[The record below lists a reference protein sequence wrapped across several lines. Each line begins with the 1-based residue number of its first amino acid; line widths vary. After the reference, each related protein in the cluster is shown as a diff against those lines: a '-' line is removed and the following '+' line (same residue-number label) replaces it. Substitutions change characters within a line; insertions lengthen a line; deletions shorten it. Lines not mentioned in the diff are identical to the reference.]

1 MAVLYSDESRKL
13 LLKKSKKWNNKILI
27 FKTLKHILEK
37 KYFRSSNIYNDYE
50 YFDKIRPE
58 YILEKLYKYNKK
70 KFSFNPKIKKGGYAP
85 ALYIRKIYKLLG
97 AKVLFLDYKDD
108 LLYYS
113 KYNNTKVNS
122 SAVKKGAVIDVG
134 VKFVSKEKVLE
145 KFESPDIIIIN
156 FTKSIL
162 DNIPGYYKVPADSP
176 FYNIVSFNDKV
187 AIKGMNYIQDSV
199 ILSNW
204 NRTEIGGHS
213 IAGIKCRDNKYVYN
227 GWTRGTIDIHLQ
239 NVNFTKEDYDKEKL
253 WVSEVINKRV
263 VYVNVKNSLVVDKLP
278 VGGILVS
285 DNIHIPCELMKY
297 DWDVKKNSEFCIN
310 KKECLLDTHS
320 NKSIKEII
328 NKDKNELCFS
338 FNKGP
343 RLLIY
348 VNNNNSKNSKN
359 STGVSGN
366 DKGVK
371 ECPEGKVLNPLTNRC
386 INIKSINKLAKKPLS
401 KMDKKCP
408 EGKVLNPKTGRCIKT
423 ENFLKTN
430 MPPGVKQEPKKC
442 PEGKVLNPKTGRCIK
457 AENFLKANAKTKANM
472 PPGVKPEPKKCPEG
486 KVLNPK
492 TGRCIKAEN
501 FLKANAKTKAKT
513 KAKAK
518 TNMPPGVKPE
528 PKKCPE
534 GKVLNPK
541 TGRCIKAENFLK
553 ASAKAKAKAK
563 A

>member
-1 MAVLYSDESRKL
+1 MKDKCDNVITLKQYGPTCWFNSILMAVLYSDESRKL

-113 KYNNTKVNS
+113 KYNNTAVNA
-122 SAVKKGAVIDVG
+122 AVKKGPIIEFV

-145 KFESPDIIIIN
+145 KFENPDVIIIN
-156 FTKSIL
+156 FTKSIV
-162 DNIPGYYKVPADSP
+162 DSIPGYYKVPTDSP

-239 NVNFTKEDYDKEKL
+239 NVNFTKEDYDKERL
-253 WVSEVINKRV
+253 WVAEVINKRV
-263 VYVNVKNSLVVDKLP
+263 VYVNIKTKIIFDKLP

-297 DWDVKKNSEFCIN
+297 DWNVRKNSEFCIN
-310 KKECLLDTHS
+310 KKKCLLDTHS

-348 VNNNNSKNSKN
+348 VRNNSENSA
-359 STGVSGN
+359 GVSGK
-366 DKGVK
+366 DKGEK

-386 INIKSINKLAKKPLS
+386 INIKSINKLAKNTLS

-408 EGKVLNPKTGRCIKT
+408 EGKVLNPKTGRCIKK
-423 ENFLKTN
+423 ENFL
-430 MPPGVKQEPKKC
+430 
-442 PEGKVLNPKTGRCIK
+442 
-457 AENFLKANAKTKANM
+457 KANM

-492 TGRCIKAEN
+492 TGRCIKTDN
-501 FLKANAKTKAKT
+501 FLKANIKTKT
-513 KAKAK
+513 K

-541 TGRCIKAENFLK
+541 TGRCIKTENFLK
-553 ASAKAKAKAK
+553 AARKAKAVY
-563 A
+563 

>member
-97 AKVLFLDYKDD
+97 AKVLFLDFKDN

-113 KYNNTKVNS
+113 KYNNTIVNN
-122 SAVKKGAVIDVG
+122 SAVKKGQFLIRFIL
-134 VKFVSKEKVLE
+134 KFVSKEKVLE
-145 KFESPDIIIIN
+145 KFENPDVIIIN
-156 FTKSIL
+156 FTNSIV
-162 DNIPGYYKVPADSP
+162 DNIPEYYKVPIDSP
-176 FYNIVSFNDKV
+176 FYNIISFNDKV
-187 AIKGMNYIQDSV
+187 VIKGMNYIQDSV
-199 ILSNW
+199 LLSNW
-204 NRTEIGGHS
+204 NHTEIGGHS
-213 IAGIKCRDNKYVYN
+213 IAGIKCKNNKYVYN

-239 NVNFTKEDYDKEKL
+239 NVNFTKEDYDKERL
-253 WVSEVINKRV
+253 WVSKVIYKRI
-263 VYVNVKNSLVVDKLP
+263 VYVNVKNNLMVDKLP

-297 DWDVKKNSEFCIN
+297 DWNVMKNSEFCIN
-310 KKECLLDTHS
+310 KKQCMLDTHS
-320 NKSIKEII
+320 DKSIKNII

-348 VNNNNSKNSKN
+348 VNKNSVD
-359 STGVSGN
+359 VSGK
-366 DKGVK
+366 DKGGEK

-423 ENFLKTN
+423 ENFLKANIN
-430 MPPGVKQEPKKC
+430 MPPGAKAEPKKC

-457 AENFLKANAKTKANM
+457 TENFLKANINM
-472 PPGVKPEPKKCPEG
+472 PPGAKAEPKKCPEG

-492 TGRCIKAEN
+492 TGRCIKTEN
-501 FLKANAKTKAKT
+501 FLKANKNNKAVHK
-513 KAKAK
+513 
-518 TNMPPGVKPE
+518 
-528 PKKCPE
+528 
-534 GKVLNPK
+534 
-541 TGRCIKAENFLK
+541 I
-553 ASAKAKAKAK
+553 
-563 A
+563 

>member
-1 MAVLYSDESRKL
+1 MKDKCDNVITLKQYGPTCWFNSILMAVLYSDESRKL

-113 KYNNTKVNS
+113 KYNNTAVNPV
-122 SAVKKGAVIDVG
+122 VKKGPIIEFV

-145 KFESPDIIIIN
+145 KFENPDVIIIN
-156 FTKSIL
+156 FTKSIV
-162 DNIPGYYKVPADSP
+162 DSIPGYYKVPTDSP

-239 NVNFTKEDYDKEKL
+239 NVNFTKEDYDKERL
-253 WVSEVINKRV
+253 WVAEVINKRV
-263 VYVNVKNSLVVDKLP
+263 VYVNIKTKIIFDKLP

-297 DWDVKKNSEFCIN
+297 DWNVRKNSEFCIN
-310 KKECLLDTHS
+310 KKKCLLDTHS

-348 VNNNNSKNSKN
+348 VRKNSEN
-359 STGVSGN
+359 SAGVSGK
-366 DKGVK
+366 DKGEK

-386 INIKSINKLAKKPLS
+386 INIKSINKLAKNTLS

-408 EGKVLNPKTGRCIKT
+408 EGKVLNPKTGRCIKK
-423 ENFLKTN
+423 ENFL
-430 MPPGVKQEPKKC
+430 
-442 PEGKVLNPKTGRCIK
+442 
-457 AENFLKANAKTKANM
+457 KANM

-492 TGRCIKAEN
+492 TGRCIKTDN
-501 FLKANAKTKAKT
+501 FLKANIKTKT
-513 KAKAK
+513 K

-541 TGRCIKAENFLK
+541 TGRCIKTENFLK
-553 ASAKAKAKAK
+553 AKTNAVYKA
-563 A
+563 

>member
-1 MAVLYSDESRKL
+1 MKDKCDNVITLKQYGPTCWFNSILMAVLYSDESRKL

-145 KFESPDIIIIN
+145 KFESPDVIIIN

-162 DNIPGYYKVPADSP
+162 DNIPGYYKVPTDSP

-213 IAGIKCRDNKYVYN
+213 IAGIKCKDNKYVYN

-278 VGGILVS
+278 IGGILVS

-348 VNNNNSKNSKN
+348 VNNNSKNSA
-359 STGVSGN
+359 GVSGK
-366 DKGVK
+366 DKGEK

-423 ENFLKTN
+423 ENFLKAN
-430 MPPGVKQEPKKC
+430 MPPGVKPEPKKC

-457 AENFLKANAKTKANM
+457 TENFLKANAKTKAKTKAKTNTNM

-501 FLKANAKTKAKT
+501 FLKANIKTKTKAK
-513 KAKAK
+513 
-518 TNMPPGVKPE
+518 V
-528 PKKCPE
+528 
-534 GKVLNPK
+534 
-541 TGRCIKAENFLK
+541 
-553 ASAKAKAKAK
+553 
-563 A
+563 

>member
-13 LLKKSKKWNNKILI
+13 LLKKSKKWNSKILI

-122 SAVKKGAVIDVG
+122 SAVKKGAVIDVV

-145 KFESPDIIIIN
+145 KFENPDVIIIN

-239 NVNFTKEDYDKEKL
+239 NVNFTKEDYDKERL
-253 WVSEVINKRV
+253 WVSELINKRV

-278 VGGILVS
+278 IGGILVS

-348 VNNNNSKNSKN
+348 VNNSKN

-366 DKGVK
+366 DKGAK

-423 ENFLKTN
+423 ENFLKANIKTKTN

-501 FLKANAKTKAKT
+501 FLKA
-513 KAKAK
+513 
-518 TNMPPGVKPE
+518 
-528 PKKCPE
+528 
-534 GKVLNPK
+534 
-541 TGRCIKAENFLK
+541 
-553 ASAKAKAKAK
+553 SAKAKAKAK

>member
-1 MAVLYSDESRKL
+1 MKDKCDNVITLKQYGPTCWFNSILMAVLYSDESRKL

-97 AKVLFLDYKDD
+97 TKVLFLDYKDD

-122 SAVKKGAVIDVG
+122 SAVKKGPIIEFV

-145 KFESPDIIIIN
+145 KFESPDVIIIN
-156 FTKSIL
+156 FTKSIM
-162 DNIPGYYKVPADSP
+162 DNIPGYYKVPSDSP

-199 ILSNW
+199 LLSNW

-213 IAGIKCRDNKYVYN
+213 IAGIKCKDNKYVYN

-457 AENFLKANAKTKANM
+457 AENFLKANAKTKA
-472 PPGVKPEPKKCPEG
+472 
-486 KVLNPK
+486 
-492 TGRCIKAEN
+492 
-501 FLKANAKTKAKT
+501 KT

>member
-113 KYNNTKVNS
+113 KYNNTNVNS
-122 SAVKKGAVIDVG
+122 SAVKKGQFLIRFIL
-134 VKFVSKEKVLE
+134 KFVSKEKVLE
-145 KFESPDIIIIN
+145 KFENPDVIIIN
-156 FTKSIL
+156 FTNSIV
-162 DNIPGYYKVPADSP
+162 DNIPEYYKVPIDSP
-176 FYNIVSFNDKV
+176 FYNIISFNDKV
-187 AIKGMNYIQDSV
+187 VIKGMNYIQDSV
-199 ILSNW
+199 LLSNW

-213 IAGIKCRDNKYVYN
+213 IAGIKCKGNKYVYN

-239 NVNFTKEDYDKEKL
+239 NVNFTKEDYVKERL
-253 WVSEVINKRV
+253 WVSKVIYKRI
-263 VYVNVKNSLVVDKLP
+263 VYVNVKNNLMVDKLP

-297 DWDVKKNSEFCIN
+297 DWNVMNNSEFCIN
-310 KKECLLDTHS
+310 KKQCMLDTHTD
-320 NKSIKEII
+320 KSIKEII

-348 VNNNNSKNSKN
+348 VNNNSVD
-359 STGVSGN
+359 VSVK
-366 DKGVK
+366 DKGKGDK

-423 ENFLKTN
+423 ENFLKAN
-430 MPPGVKQEPKKC
+430 INIPPGVKPEPKKC

-457 AENFLKANAKTKANM
+457 TENFLKANINM

-492 TGRCIKAEN
+492 TGRCIKTEN
-501 FLKANAKTKAKT
+501 FLKA
-513 KAKAK
+513 K
-518 TNMPPGVKPE
+518 TNA
-528 PKKCPE
+528 
-534 GKVLNPK
+534 L
-541 TGRCIKAENFLK
+541 
-553 ASAKAKAKAK
+553 
-563 A
+563 

>member
-1 MAVLYSDESRKL
+1 MKDKCDNVITLKQYGPTCWFNSILMAVLYSDESRKL

-122 SAVKKGAVIDVG
+122 SAVKKGAVIDVA

-145 KFESPDIIIIN
+145 KFENPDVIIIN

-162 DNIPGYYKVPADSP
+162 DNIPGYYKVPTDSP

-348 VNNNNSKNSKN
+348 VNNSKN

-366 DKGVK
+366 DKGAK

-423 ENFLKTN
+423 ENFLKANIKTKTN

-457 AENFLKANAKTKANM
+457 T
-472 PPGVKPEPKKCPEG
+472 
-486 KVLNPK
+486 
-492 TGRCIKAEN
+492 EN

-563 A
+563 AKTKA

>member
-1 MAVLYSDESRKL
+1 MKDKCDNVITLKQYGPTCWFNSILMAVLYSDESRKL
-13 LLKKSKKWNNKILI
+13 LLKKSKKWNSKILI

-122 SAVKKGAVIDVG
+122 SAVKKGAVIDVV

-145 KFESPDIIIIN
+145 KFENPDVIIIN

-162 DNIPGYYKVPADSP
+162 DNIPGYYKVPTDSP

-348 VNNNNSKNSKN
+348 VNNSKN

-366 DKGVK
+366 DKGAK

-408 EGKVLNPKTGRCIKT
+408 EGKVLNPKTGRCIK
-423 ENFLKTN
+423 
-430 MPPGVKQEPKKC
+430 
-442 PEGKVLNPKTGRCIK
+442 
-457 AENFLKANAKTKANM
+457 AENFLKANM
-472 PPGVKPEPKKCPEG
+472 PRGVKPEPKKCPEG

-492 TGRCIKAEN
+492 TGRCIKTEN

-563 A
+563 AKTKA

>member
-1 MAVLYSDESRKL
+1 MKDKCDNVITLKQYGPTCWFNSILMAVLYSDESRKL
-13 LLKKSKKWNNKILI
+13 LLKKSKKWNSKILI

-122 SAVKKGAVIDVG
+122 SAVKKGAVIDVV

-145 KFESPDIIIIN
+145 KFENPDVIIIN

-239 NVNFTKEDYDKEKL
+239 NVNFTKEDYDKERL
-253 WVSEVINKRV
+253 WVSELINKRV

-492 TGRCIKAEN
+492 TGRCIK
-501 FLKANAKTKAKT
+501 T
-513 KAKAK
+513 
-518 TNMPPGVKPE
+518 
-528 PKKCPE
+528 
-534 GKVLNPK
+534 
-541 TGRCIKAENFLK
+541 ENFLK

>member
-85 ALYIRKIYKLLG
+85 ALYIRKIYK
-97 AKVLFLDYKDD
+97 DD

-113 KYNNTKVNS
+113 KYNNTAVNA
-122 SAVKKGAVIDVG
+122 AVKNGPIIEFV

-145 KFESPDIIIIN
+145 KFENPDVIIIN
-156 FTKSIL
+156 FTKSIV
-162 DNIPGYYKVPADSP
+162 DSIPGYYKVPTDSP

-213 IAGIKCRDNKYVYN
+213 IAGIKCKDNKYVYN

-239 NVNFTKEDYDKEKL
+239 NVNFTKEDYDKERL
-253 WVSEVINKRV
+253 WVAEVINKRV
-263 VYVNVKNSLVVDKLP
+263 VYVNIKTKIIFDKLP

-297 DWDVKKNSEFCIN
+297 DWNVRKNSEFCIN
-310 KKECLLDTHS
+310 KKKCLLDTHS

-348 VNNNNSKNSKN
+348 VRKNSEN
-359 STGVSGN
+359 SAGVSGK
-366 DKGVK
+366 DKGEK

-386 INIKSINKLAKKPLS
+386 INIKSINKLAKNTLS

-408 EGKVLNPKTGRCIKT
+408 EGKVLNPKTGRCIKK
-423 ENFLKTN
+423 ENFL
-430 MPPGVKQEPKKC
+430 
-442 PEGKVLNPKTGRCIK
+442 
-457 AENFLKANAKTKANM
+457 KANM

-492 TGRCIKAEN
+492 TGRCIKTDN
-501 FLKANAKTKAKT
+501 FLKANIKTKT
-513 KAKAK
+513 K

-528 PKKCPE
+528 PKKCPD

-541 TGRCIKAENFLK
+541 TGRCIKTENFLK
-553 ASAKAKAKAK
+553 AATKAKAVY
-563 A
+563 

>member
-1 MAVLYSDESRKL
+1 MKDKCDNVITLKQYGPTCWFNSILMAVLYSDESRKL

-85 ALYIRKIYKLLG
+85 VLYIRKIYKLLG

-113 KYNNTKVNS
+113 KYNNTTVNA
-122 SAVKKGAVIDVG
+122 AVKKGPIIEFV

-145 KFESPDIIIIN
+145 KFENPDVIIIN
-156 FTKSIL
+156 FAKSIVG
-162 DNIPGYYKVPADSP
+162 NIPGYYKVPTDSP
-176 FYNIVSFNDKV
+176 F
-187 AIKGMNYIQDSV
+187 
-199 ILSNW
+199 
-204 NRTEIGGHS
+204 
-213 IAGIKCRDNKYVYN
+213 
-227 GWTRGTIDIHLQ
+227 DIHLQ
-239 NVNFTKEDYDKEKL
+239 NVNFTKEDYDKERL
-253 WVSEVINKRV
+253 WVAEVINKRV
-263 VYVNVKNSLVVDKLP
+263 VYVNIKTKIIFDKLP

-297 DWDVKKNSEFCIN
+297 DWNVRKNSEFCIN
-310 KKECLLDTHS
+310 KKKCLLDTHS

-348 VNNNNSKNSKN
+348 VRKNSEN
-359 STGVSGN
+359 SAGVSGK
-366 DKGVK
+366 DKGEK

-386 INIKSINKLAKKPLS
+386 INIKTINKLAKNTLS

-423 ENFLKTN
+423 DNFLKAN
-430 MPPGVKQEPKKC
+430 MPHGVKPEPKKC

-457 AENFLKANAKTKANM
+457 TENFLKANM

-492 TGRCIKAEN
+492 TGRCIKTDN
-501 FLKANAKTKAKT
+501 FLKANIKTKT
-513 KAKAK
+513 K

-541 TGRCIKAENFLK
+541 TGRCIKTENFLK
-553 ASAKAKAKAK
+553 AARKAKAVY
-563 A
+563 

>member
-1 MAVLYSDESRKL
+1 MKDKCDNVITLKQYGPTCWFNSILMAVLYSDESRKL
-13 LLKKSKKWNNKILI
+13 LLKKSKKWNKKILI

-37 KYFRSSNIYNDYE
+37 KYFRSNNIYKDYE

-70 KFSFNPKIKKGGYAP
+70 KFPFNPKIKKGGYAS

-97 AKVLFLDYKDD
+97 AKVLFLDYKED

-113 KYNNTKVNS
+113 KYNNTVVNS
-122 SAVKKGAVIDVG
+122 LVVKKGPKIVFG

-145 KFESPDIIIIN
+145 KFENPDVIIIN
-156 FTKSIL
+156 FTKSIIN
-162 DNIPGYYKVPADSP
+162 NIPEYYKVHKDSP

-187 AIKGMNYIQDSV
+187 AIEGINYIQDSV

-213 IAGIKCRDNKYVYN
+213 IAGIKCKDNKYVYN

-253 WVSEVINKRV
+253 WVSKVINKKV
-263 VYVNVKNSLVVDKLP
+263 VYVNVKNNLIVDNLP
-278 VGGILVS
+278 ADGIIVS

-297 DWDVKKNSEFCIN
+297 DWNVKQNSEFCIN
-310 KKECLLDTHS
+310 KKECLLDAHS

-338 FNKGP
+338 FNRGS

-348 VNNNNSKNSKN
+348 VKKN
-359 STGVSGN
+359 STNVSEK
-366 DKGVK
+366 DKREK

-386 INIKSINKLAKKPLS
+386 INIKSINKLAKKSLS

-423 ENFLKTN
+423 ENYLKAILKAN
-430 MPPGVKQEPKKC
+430 AKPPLSSIKQELKKC

-457 AENFLKANAKTKANM
+457 TENYLKAK
-472 PPGVKPEPKKCPEG
+472 
-486 KVLNPK
+486 
-492 TGRCIKAEN
+492 I
-501 FLKANAKTKAKT
+501 
-513 KAKAK
+513 
-518 TNMPPGVKPE
+518 
-528 PKKCPE
+528 
-534 GKVLNPK
+534 
-541 TGRCIKAENFLK
+541 
-553 ASAKAKAKAK
+553 
-563 A
+563 

>member
-1 MAVLYSDESRKL
+1 MKDKCDNVITLKQYGPTCWFNSILMAVLYSDESRKL
-13 LLKKSKKWNNKILI
+13 LLKKSKKWNSKILI

-122 SAVKKGAVIDVG
+122 SAVKKGAVIDVV

-145 KFESPDIIIIN
+145 KFENPDVIIIN

-239 NVNFTKEDYDKEKL
+239 NVNFTKEDYDKERL
-253 WVSEVINKRV
+253 WVSELINKRV

-278 VGGILVS
+278 IGGILVS

-348 VNNNNSKNSKN
+348 VNNSKN

-366 DKGVK
+366 DKGAK

-423 ENFLKTN
+423 ENFLKANIKTKTN

-501 FLKANAKTKAKT
+501 FLKA
-513 KAKAK
+513 
-518 TNMPPGVKPE
+518 
-528 PKKCPE
+528 
-534 GKVLNPK
+534 
-541 TGRCIKAENFLK
+541 
-553 ASAKAKAKAK
+553 SAKAKAKAK

>member
-1 MAVLYSDESRKL
+1 MKDKCDNVITLKQYGPTCWFNSILMAVLYSDESRKL

-113 KYNNTKVNS
+113 KYNNTTVNA
-122 SAVKKGAVIDVG
+122 AVKKGPIIEFV

-145 KFESPDIIIIN
+145 KFENPDVIIIN
-156 FTKSIL
+156 FTKSIV
-162 DNIPGYYKVPADSP
+162 DSIPGYYKVPTDSP
-176 FYNIVSFNDKV
+176 FYNIVSFTDKV

-239 NVNFTKEDYDKEKL
+239 NVNFTKEDYDKERL
-253 WVSEVINKRV
+253 WVAEVINKRV
-263 VYVNVKNSLVVDKLP
+263 VYVNIKTKIIFDKLP

-297 DWDVKKNSEFCIN
+297 DWNVRKNSEFCIN
-310 KKECLLDTHS
+310 KKKCLLDTHS

-348 VNNNNSKNSKN
+348 VRKNSEN
-359 STGVSGN
+359 SAGVSGK
-366 DKGVK
+366 DKGEK

-386 INIKSINKLAKKPLS
+386 INIKSINKLAKNTLS
-401 KMDKKCP
+401 KIDKKCP
-408 EGKVLNPKTGRCIKT
+408 EGKVLNPKTGRCIKK
-423 ENFLKTN
+423 ENFL
-430 MPPGVKQEPKKC
+430 
-442 PEGKVLNPKTGRCIK
+442 
-457 AENFLKANAKTKANM
+457 KANM

-492 TGRCIKAEN
+492 TGRCIKTDN
-501 FLKANAKTKAKT
+501 FLKANIKTKT
-513 KAKAK
+513 K

-541 TGRCIKAENFLK
+541 TGRCIKTENFLK
-553 ASAKAKAKAK
+553 AARKAKAVY
-563 A
+563 